1 MLEEELDLRPAI
13 ERMGFLMDQCSM
25 DMQKVLDHEYG
36 DPEDIIYLVIELQD
50 ELDAILSD
58 YKRDWA
64 EMQRLKH
71 KDVPVL

>member
-1 MLEEELDLRPAI
+1 MLEEEIDLRPAI

-25 DMQKVLDHEYG
+25 DMQRVVDSEYP

-50 ELDAILSD
+50 ELDAILTD
-58 YKRDWA
+58 YKKDW
-64 EMQRLKH
+64 EEIQRIKY